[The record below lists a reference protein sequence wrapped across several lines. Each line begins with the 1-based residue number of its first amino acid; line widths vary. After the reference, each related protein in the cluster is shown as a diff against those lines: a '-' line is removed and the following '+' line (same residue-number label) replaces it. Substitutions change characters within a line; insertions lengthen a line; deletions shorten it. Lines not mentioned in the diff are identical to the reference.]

1 MSVNV
6 RIYKGMKKDRNSTAI
21 PTANLNYTSYT
32 DYSCELFEP
41 CSITAPR
48 IKLRIPVTESLA
60 AANYA
65 YISDFARYYWVTNA
79 EYIDGLW
86 IFSLTVDVLAT
97 YKTDIGNSYQYVT
110 RSQTSY
116 DGSIT
121 DTAYPLN
128 GVTSQKWI
136 SSNTTPLPFTADI
149 SGGYFIL
156 GIVGQADTNVSRF
169 GAVNYYMMTISQF
182 NDFITK
188 LMANTGDWLDYQ
200 NSDLKNS
207 TVKMILNPM
216 QYITSCMWFPF
227 TTSPSGSALTSDIK
241 FGWWTISGINHY
253 KPHTSDGHPDDN
265 SLFSF
270 TIDSNTRHPQA
281 ARGSYLNREP
291 YTNYKLYIP
300 TCGFIEIPGRIV
312 VNSGLITVAW
322 RADLASGNMLLD
334 IYGKP
339 DAISTTEYP
348 ITRTIVKVGID
359 VPIAQIAIDQ
369 AGAVKSGVS
378 TAASVIGGA
387 ASGFASGG
395 IAGAILGGVTNLI
408 NGGIDTAIKATQ
420 PIANIM
426 PGTGCIAPY
435 KLEPK
440 LLCEYQN
447 IAGEANTLIGRP
459 LCSYVQIKT
468 LSGFILCSTNHIEI
482 AGATEAELSEI
493 EGYFTGGFRYE

>member
-97 YKTDIGNSYQYVT
+97 YKSDIGNSYQYVT

-128 GVTSQKWI
+128 GVTSQKWLDM
-136 SSNTTPLPFTADI
+136 SNLVNPFTPNIAN
-149 SGGYFIL
+149 GCFIV
-156 GIVGQADTNVSRF
+156 GIVGESDTNVARF
-169 GAVNYYMMTISQF
+169 GAVNYYLFTLTQF
-182 NDFITK
+182 NAFLSA
-188 LMANTGDWLDYQ
+188 LMGNDNDWL
-200 NSDLKNS
+200 NVASSDLQDS

-216 QYITSCMWFPF
+216 QYITSCQWFPLA
-227 TTSPSGSALTSDIK
+227 PGSSTDLTSDIK
-241 FGWWTISGINHY
+241 FGWWTISGIAHR
-253 KPHTSDGHPDDN
+253 KPSTTGGYPSDNGLIGFDITS
-265 SLFSF
+265 
-270 TIDSNTRHPQA
+270 TYRHPQA
-281 ARGSYLNREP
+281 SRGSYLNREP
-291 YTNYKLYIP
+291 YSNYRLYMP
-300 TCGFIEIPGRIV
+300 MCGFIDIPGRIV
-312 VNSGLITVAW
+312 AKSEYIGVAYKV
-322 RADLASGNMLLD
+322 DLASGNAVLD
-334 IYGKP
+334 VYGKP
-339 DAISTTEYP
+339 TSLSSTEYP
-348 ITRTIVKVGID
+348 ITRTTVKLSVE

-426 PGTGCIAPY
+426 PSTGSIAPY
-435 KLEPK
+435 LFAPK
-440 LLCEYQN
+440 ILFEYQN